1 MIKAFLVDD
10 EEHALNILELF
21 LQRTGEVEV
30 IGRSNNGFDAI
41 RKLKMLRPD
50 VLFLDI
56 EMPEMNGLELAEI
69 LRNDNSDVQIVF
81 VTAYDQYAISAFE
94 HAAIDYI
101 LKPLEMDRLSK
112 TISRLQ
118 KENTK
123 SGAVADHAAIINETS
138 QTSKLTIRLFGQFLA
153 EIDGGPR
160 MKWRTS
166 KEKELLAYLA
176 VQEDNRVHRDLIID
190 NVWPE
195 DSYQKAKVYLHTC
208 ISLLRK
214 NMKQLGFDGVLK
226 YENERY
232 FLDPEQVEI
241 DVRIFRGH
249 LNGLKKMDHPNCAEI
264 EQALLLYA
272 GPLLKYEDYM
282 WAEQEMEL
290 LDKSAAQ
297 WRASLTEMYFYLQE
311 YDKAVAMAELTI
323 DHSPYEEEAYRLL
336 LKGYH
341 YLGRNDQVL
350 SVYRRL
356 SHKLEELQI
365 KPSEKTTKLYE
376 EMIS

>member
-1 MIKAFLVDD
+1 MIKAFVVDD

-30 IGRSNNGFDAI
+30 IGRSSNGFDAI

-69 LRNDNSDVQIVF
+69 VRNDNNDVQIVF

-101 LKPLEMDRLSK
+101 LKPLEMDRLAK
-112 TISRLQ
+112 TIARIQ
-118 KENTK
+118 KENAR
-123 SGAVADHAAIINETS
+123 SGIVAEHAALVNEAPDAPM
-138 QTSKLTIRLFGQFLA
+138 LTIRLFGQYFA
-153 EIDGGPR
+153 GIDDGPR

-166 KEKELLAYLA
+166 KEKELMAYLA
-176 VQEDNRVHRDLIID
+176 VQEDSRVHRDLIIE
-190 NVWPE
+190 NLWPE
-195 DSYQKAKVYLHTC
+195 DSFHKAKVYLHTC

-232 FLDPEQVEI
+232 YLDPERVEI
-241 DVRIFRGH
+241 DVRIFREH
-249 LNGLKKMDHPNCAEI
+249 LNRLKKLESPDCAEI
-264 EQALLLYA
+264 EQALLLYE
-272 GPLLKYEDYM
+272 GPLLKDEDYV
-282 WAEQEMEL
+282 WAEQEMEQY
-290 LDKSAAQ
+290 DKSASQ
-297 WRASLTEMYFYLQE
+297 WRSTLTEAYIKLRE
-311 YDKAVAMAELTI
+311 YDKAVTMAELTI
-323 DHSPYEEEAYRLL
+323 DHSPYEEGAYRLL
-336 LKGYH
+336 MKGYH
-341 YLGRNDQVL
+341 CLGRNDQVL

-356 SHKLEELQI
+356 AHKLEELQI
-365 KPSEKTTKLYE
+365 KPSEMTTKLYE
-376 EMIS
+376 EMIK